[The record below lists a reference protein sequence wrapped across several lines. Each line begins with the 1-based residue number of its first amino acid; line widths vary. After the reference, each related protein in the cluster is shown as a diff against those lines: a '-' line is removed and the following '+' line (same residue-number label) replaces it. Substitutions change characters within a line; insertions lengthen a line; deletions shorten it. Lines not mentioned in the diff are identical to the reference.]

1 MVAREASKSPART
14 CCPFPSLPKLTNI
27 PTEIQACS
35 WRASN
40 LQRNLARTAAPKR
53 DIMSTP
59 YRRNGIQPAPDL
71 EASLLEKN
79 TTEGLRKPWNWSCLK
94 TSCCKWSYSFAYS
107 KTVFFCYFRGSKD
120 LKNSRERLQ
129 WIWCALPKRKF
140 NILQPT
146 STEMKGLKKILR
158 KIALINTGWLW
169 AHINLPKLV
178 QFRQRE

>member
-1 MVAREASKSPART
+1 MVAREASRSPART
-14 CCPFPSLPKLTNI
+14 CRPFPSLPKLTNI

-40 LQRNLARTAAPKR
+40 LEEPGKNSSSQEGHYVHTLQKEWYPT
-53 DIMSTP
+53 ST
-59 YRRNGIQPAPDL
+59 R
-71 EASLLEKN
+71 SWSFSVKKN

-94 TSCCKWSYSFAYS
+94 TSCCKWSYSFADS
-107 KTVFFCYFRGSKD
+107 KTVFFGYFRGSKD
-120 LKNSRERLQ
+120 PKNSRERLQ